1 MSGDYER
8 RQFLS
13 QSIARQPVTSKS
25 ANDVIQSAS
34 GIRSDNEQATLL
46 VDLARRGGVTDET
59 AAGFFPIV
67 ATMTASYEQR
77 RVLMAVLAGP
87 AQLSEGV
94 MTGLLKAA
102 ASIGN
107 AFERAEVLVA
117 AVRKQ
122 ALSPA
127 ARSLYLAAA
136 DTIRS
141 EHEQTRVY
149 AELVRAE
156 RGVRK

>member
-1 MSGDYER
+1 
-8 RQFLS
+8 
-13 QSIARQPVTSKS
+13 
-25 ANDVIQSAS
+25 VIQSAA

-46 VDLARRGGVTDET
+46 VDLAKRGGVTEET
-59 AAGFFPIV
+59 SASFFPVV
-67 ATMTASYEQR
+67 AAMTASFEQR
-77 RVLMAVLAGP
+77 RVLMAVLASP
-87 AQLSEGV
+87 QPLSEGV

-102 ASIGN
+102 ATIDS

-117 AVRKQ
+117 ATRKQ

-141 EHEQTRVY
+141 EHEQTRVF
-149 AELVRAE
+149 AELVRSE